1 MSDTGCQREDDEHIN
16 SIDGIL
22 KLLDKK
28 RQRAYG
34 NVYIKLNWS
43 SARMNEES
51 RGHMLTSD

>member
-1 MSDTGCQREDDEHIN
+1 MSDTGCQREDDENIN

-22 KLLDKK
+22 KMLDKE

-43 SARMNEES
+43 SA
-51 RGHMLTSD
+51 